1 MSQGSNSRQ
10 ASAIRKEKYK
20 KLLDQGGQVAEES
33 DANTIIHNLAM
44 VTSLVKASNELV
56 QEGKTVDRLGQT
68 AEVVLDAQ
76 VKYNLHKSFNEKQF
90 LKQTKVLI
98 IQFWSQVLKMTHD
111 LMTSTVQKIENFKF
125 SDDLYAA
132 AIVSY

>member
-10 ASAIRKEKYK
+10 ASAVRKEKYK
-20 KLLDQGGQVAEES
+20 KLLEQGGQVAEES

-76 VKYNLHKSFNEKQF
+76 VKYNLHKSINENHFCNKQR
-90 LKQTKVLI
+90 
-98 IQFWSQVLKMTHD
+98 
-111 LMTSTVQKIENFKF
+111 
-125 SDDLYAA
+125 Y
-132 AIVSY
+132 

>member
-1 MSQGSNSRQ
+1 MSQGKDSRH

-20 KLLDQGGQVAEES
+20 KILEQGGQVAEES

-76 VKYNLHKSFNEKQF
+76 VKYNLHESFSEKRM
-90 LKQTKVLI
+90 LEQTKVLI
-98 IQFWSQVLKMTHD
+98 IHAFCS
-111 LMTSTVQKIENFKF
+111 
-125 SDDLYAA
+125 
-132 AIVSY
+132 